1 MNREL
6 QAKLLRAR
14 QRMGESGSPVK
25 GDVEVEPASRATID
39 LEHEGRVRQRA
50 LGFQQVGMVPKIQ
63 GRLEQDGRPDQGK
76 QDQDGVVGSNFCLG
90 FWKDRETSSGPS
102 VPMTTP
108 RTMATPRT
116 TAPTPRLPSQGL
128 VEANACPV
136 LAVAKESEAPPLAA
150 EFPALSAEWLR
161 SLPTPCRRGS
171 ATPVEAV
178 SSWGMPTSALQA
190 QAAPLDEADDEPSPA
205 EGSEGSASV
214 AEDAVVGF
222 HACVAGSALQPVVVE
237 TFDMSSDVCE
247 SENMW
252 APTVAEIFDVSWGV
266 CAEEVAE
273 ALVEEEAS
281 STLVGE
287 ETAGPP
293 EASSTA
299 CEDEL
304 APEPSV
310 AQAVIEPP
318 TSGAEVRELDEGP
331 REEEVLAGGA
341 LAVGAAEACARE
353 GEQEVGVGSDE
364 DEDDEDEVGALGTQV
379 LRPLQDWLAVLTP
392 RGTNLRPAAEYA
404 LAASEPPLGGD
415 AESGLEQENSE
426 AWVPEGCFDLFE
438 YDILD
443 YFDQLPEGI
452 LAKLRGS
459 FQMYQE
465 FVQDTVKKNEM
476 LRAKL
481 IRARETAASQMVAAE
496 AASHRARGPEMSMAR
511 DEWRREL
518 RREMSSRILL
528 AQEARLRIAAEANE
542 AAMRA
547 RLEYTKRVAHE
558 RIVSLTK
565 NVEVQEEACRSRAI
579 AARSERERVKR
590 HLEAARR
597 EIEQATQQVSDM
609 DKDIKAV
616 DGRFRRDP
624 ERESTSRNEA
634 KLVRNEGKAHK
645 ARVTKH
651 KGTQQR
657 VKDLARE
664 LEDTRLV
671 LAQLGGA

>member
-6 QAKLLRAR
+6 QEKLLRAR
-14 QRMGESGSPVK
+14 QRMGESGFPVK

-63 GRLEQDGRPDQGK
+63 GRLEQDGRPDQGR

-116 TAPTPRLPSQGL
+116 TAPMPRLPSQGL
-128 VEANACPV
+128 VEANACLV

-171 ATPVEAV
+171 ATLVEAV
-178 SSWGMPTSALQA
+178 PSWGVPTSALQA
-190 QAAPLDEADDEPSPA
+190 QAAPLDEADDEPCPA
-205 EGSEGSASV
+205 EGSEGSSSV
-214 AEDAVVGF
+214 
-222 HACVAGSALQPVVVE
+222 
-237 TFDMSSDVCE
+237 
-247 SENMW
+247 
-252 APTVAEIFDVSWGV
+252 
-266 CAEEVAE
+266 AEEVAE

-293 EASSTA
+293 EAGSTA

-310 AQAVIEPP
+310 AQ
-318 TSGAEVRELDEGP
+318 VRELDEGP

-379 LRPLQDWLAVLTP
+379 LRPLQGWLAVLTP

-404 LAASEPPLGGD
+404 LAASEPPLEGD
-415 AESGLEQENSE
+415 AEFGLEQENSE

-465 FVQDTVKKNEM
+465 FVQDTVKKNEL

-496 AASHRARGPEMSMAR
+496 AASHRARGTEMSMAR

-518 RREMSSRILL
+518 RKEMSSRILL

-547 RLEYTKRVAHE
+547 KLEYTKRVAHE

-609 DKDIKAV
+609 DKEIKAV

-624 ERESTSRNEA
+624 ERESKLRNEA
-634 KLVRNEGKAHK
+634 KLVRNEVKAHK